1 MTYSLKIIGPIFAVL
16 SLTGCFTGIES
27 TPKITANDVKK
38 EKVVI
43 TPEEKY
49 LEDIKP
55 VPFDKWEPGKL
66 FFVTDDK
73 ISLALEP
80 SGAEPPKTGT
90 ILSYVEYAPVLALT
104 GENETQLK
112 FLDSKGNSVYYR
124 VNASPEE
131 LKTRDK
137 IDIPFTIEMSIVD
150 GVREKLLGKTMYVRT
165 SHWYDNNGDSRRGMK
180 FIPVEITDIQPGNMV
195 YPVKVF
201 FKTPTAPDT
210 QPYLLM
216 SVGENTKSGR
226 SFASLFYFDNPHK
239 LYPSISDEN
248 WELITKGIVKQY
260 MTREECRLALGA
272 PNTVDR
278 HAGISTLQERWG
290 YENGIYLIFDDGLL
304 QSFRR

>member
-1 MTYSLKIIGPIFAVL
+1 MTYSLKIIVPIFAVL

-27 TPKITANDVKK
+27 TPKITASDVKK
-38 EKVVI
+38 EKVII
-43 TPEEKY
+43 TQEEKY
-49 LEDIKP
+49 LNDIKP
-55 VPFDKWEPGKL
+55 VPFSQWESGKL
-66 FFVTDDK
+66 FFVTDNK

-90 ILSYVEYAPVLALT
+90 VLSYVDYSPILAPT
-104 GENETQLK
+104 GETETQLK
-112 FLDSKGNSVYYR
+112 FLDPEGNTIYYR
-124 VNASPEE
+124 INTSPDD
-131 LKTRDK
+131 LKARDHV
-137 IDIPFTIEMSIVD
+137 DIPFTIEMSLVD
-150 GVREKLLGKTMYVRT
+150 NVRDRLLGKTFYIRT
-165 SHWYDNNGDSRRGMK
+165 SLWYDNNGDSQRGMK

-201 FKTPTAPDT
+201 FKPSIGEDVHPH
-210 QPYLLM
+210 LLM
-216 SVGENTKSGR
+216 SVGENTKAAR
-226 SFASLFYFDNPHK
+226 SFAALFYFDNPHN
-239 LYPSISDEN
+239 LYPSISNEN

-272 PNTVDR
+272 PNTIDR

>member
-1 MTYSLKIIGPIFAVL
+1 MTHSLKIIGYILAVL

-43 TPEEKY
+43 SPEEKY
-49 LEDIKP
+49 LADIKP
-55 VPFDKWEPGKL
+55 VPFRDWKAGKL

-80 SGAEPPKTGT
+80 SGVLPPTAGT
-90 ILSYVEYAPVLALT
+90 ILSYVNYTPVLALT
-104 GENETQLK
+104 GETETQLK
-112 FLDSKGNSVYYR
+112 FIDSDGNPVYFR
-124 VNASPEE
+124 VSTNPEE
-131 LKTRDK
+131 IKTRDK
-137 IDIPFTIEMSIVD
+137 IEIPFTIEMSLVD
-150 GVREKLLGKTMYVRT
+150 QTREKLLGKTLFVRT
-165 SHWYDNNGDSRRGMK
+165 SHWFDNNGDSRRGMK
-180 FIPVEITDIQPGNMV
+180 FIPVKITDVQPGNMV

-201 FKTPTAPDT
+201 FTAPGDSGT
-210 QPYLLM
+210 SPHLLM
-216 SVGENTKSGR
+216 SVGENSKTAR

-248 WELITKGIVKQY
+248 WELITKGLVKQY

-272 PNTVDR
+272 PNSIDR